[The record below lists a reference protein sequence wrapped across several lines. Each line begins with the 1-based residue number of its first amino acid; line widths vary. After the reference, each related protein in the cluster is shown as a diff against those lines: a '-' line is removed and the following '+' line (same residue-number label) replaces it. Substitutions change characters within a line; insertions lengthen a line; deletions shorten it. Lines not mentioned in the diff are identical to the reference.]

1 MKSGQKIV
9 NYGLYGEADGPLVAD
24 FVHCEPLE
32 TRSQCYNWAIEPHL
46 HTQLCQLFLI
56 ESGAVTLNRN
66 GLAVAL
72 PVPCLLLIPENTLH
86 GFLYPSPATGRVLTL
101 SASFLN
107 ALFARSPS
115 VLQTLADLRIVAADA
130 QPTAFGAISRL
141 LTDIHAEL
149 FADLPDRHRALQ
161 AQLTLLFINLCRLSG
176 QLSETHRPE
185 NRSLRYYT
193 DFQQLIRQ
201 SYLLKWPLEP
211 LCSSTQHHA
220 RSPEPNL
227 SDCSGPNGLGGG
239 AGLRDWPGEAISDAH
254 LVLGVGDCVSA

>member
-176 QLSETHRPE
+176 QLSETRRPE
-185 NRSLRYYT
+185 NRSLHYYT
-193 DFQQLIRQ
+193 DFQ
-201 SYLLKWPLEP
+201 
-211 LCSSTQHHA
+211 
-220 RSPEPNL
+220 
-227 SDCSGPNGLGGG
+227 
-239 AGLRDWPGEAISDAH
+239 
-254 LVLGVGDCVSA
+254 